1 VLEGISRWWRRRQ
14 VERTERQLNT
24 LERRLEQDERARK
37 GKLSPGESV
46 TAPGIPSGSV
56 PWSPS
61 GGEGITSRAG
71 FGRTGTRFRG

>member
-1 VLEGISRWWRRRQ
+1 MVARSLTHAPSG
-14 VERTERQLNT
+14 LG
-24 LERRLEQDERARK
+24 RLEQDERARK